1 MANIDLN
8 ISPYFDDF
16 DPNKD
21 FLRVLYR
28 PGFPVQARE
37 LTTLQTFMQNQV
49 QRFGNHIFKDG
60 SRVTEGGLAVH
71 KNVHRLFLSGSGNA
85 SFPIGNARVGSILAD
100 INTLTNKI
108 ITNNDGSVRA
118 RVLTQPSGT
127 VGTSNV
133 GNLFIEYIT
142 EKEFAVGGDFIYAT
156 INDNPDTVTS
166 ELVNTFSS
174 VSPSCLAKVVGGVYY
189 VNGFFTRLPEQSV
202 VLSNTSHTPSAKLGF
217 RAEQVVITQNQDASL
232 YDNARGS
239 TNEGAPGAHRLK
251 QNLTFATLNIDAVED
266 ETFYRVATIRD
277 GVLVETVKGNPEYSD
292 LGDTLAR
299 RTYDESGNYS
309 VKPFPITI
317 SDEDSEQYSL
327 RVGKSKAYVQGYEV
341 ELVGPVTHT
350 LDKNTDF
357 VRTSNFSIPFDNIT
371 NFRVSSYSGT
381 LPGQTGSDPYTYAN
395 RLVLKNSAGNAIG
408 VARGYGFFDS
418 KIYLYDVKMFQVI
431 KSSSSLSL
439 SDGNDLI
446 CGRNIG
452 YVYNADGQ
460 AGITGNSITIINFSG
475 KFRTNQNLSS
485 TVASIGSSIT
495 CTSSQIFSLNDV
507 NSITGAGG
515 FTCSIVPD
523 SLENPN
529 PSLLKTLSAEI
540 KTLKGAAAVFDN
552 DFNIVEDTGLSSG
565 DMNGYWNVSRVD
577 DQEEIE
583 KNLQFKYLRI
593 RNTGSSARTGV
604 NFGWSVQD
612 KQISL
617 AYPDVYKVYKI
628 TQGTNSTFD
637 TCRFDRINIT
647 TADLIPQGS
656 KITGASS
663 GTVAMVALQNATA
676 TNTQTLSSTVGY
688 HTFETGTGDTSS
700 LEIVYLTGTSFT
712 ANEILKVEVPAGL
725 TAYTAPVVFNS
736 STSIVGKDITGMFD
750 LDNGQRNEFY
760 DVGRLIRKNGK
771 SAPPEGDVV
780 VFFSYFTASPIN
792 NFYYSADSYRK
803 LNYYK
808 DDVRFYNE
816 QKPIGVK
823 TINEGTDLRNSI
835 DFRFRVNEPVTGSM
849 NITDSPFIFTNR
861 TFFKQPRIK
870 PNSVF
875 TTDFDEYQSNISS
888 VNLTKSGALII
899 KKGNPA
905 VFNPKK
911 PDLMSDAM
919 TLAYLTI
926 PGGLRY
932 PEQEISIEIVDNK
945 RYTMRDIGKIEDRIN
960 RLEETVS
967 LSLLESQ
974 ALHDDLAGRS
984 KSGFVVDDFSLSE
997 NNPNSSADQNHV
1009 EYNASIDV
1017 IDNVLIPGQT
1027 DGEQIPITVSSRDNI
1042 DDYFYNNENIII
1054 KKYNQVALVE
1064 QLSATGCHKI
1074 NPFATWI
1081 FVGELILTPK
1091 EHHWRDKVN
1100 SYFTNF
1106 FGDVRPFAGDSDQF
1120 SQFLRITTASPGG
1133 SSTSRLEWFGAPGT
1147 TSKTDINSSTS
1158 GLRTTINL
1166 STTEVTRQSRR
1177 KITTTKF
1184 GAPRIINGTK
1194 PTTTMTGSEVIEN
1207 LQDYWMRNPDG
1218 GVGFKAYNLR
1228 PNTVHELIM
1237 GGKVIIPS
1245 ITSLS
1250 DGSITG
1256 NFNIPYQTYKAG
1268 EEIVSLRDKALLGKA
1283 SSANAVFKS
1292 VGHKDYFE
1300 TSVDVDDTRIR
1311 TENLGIV
1318 EKERTTTTETVTVTV
1333 PPPPPPQITIINNT
1347 INNTIIRNNTIIQNI
1362 GGGNEGDGG
1371 GGGGDNGDP
1380 IAQLFSLP
1388 TVGSPTIADILS
1400 GNAGGT
1406 IPNSILTSIDLW
1418 LCHIDTRSVMNKI
1431 KVEIRET
1438 VNGYPGGP
1446 DKIIGDTGWVNLNK
1460 SMEVATPTATNGTN
1474 FRFKRPVVCKGNTEY
1489 AIVIKSPSDLTEV
1502 FVAEIGQK
1510 LLDGS
1515 GIHDTQPNVGGYFGS
1530 FFVSQNQTTWNA
1542 EQNIDLAFKI
1552 YRADFDINGNG
1563 IVPTS
1568 TVIFKNPVTDLKI
1581 FKADIGAYNR
1591 GLAIETFKDSNY
1603 VRIYHPNHGM
1613 HFNNASVKLSG
1624 FDKFGTPNTYNGI
1637 PDSELNAT
1645 HSVYFATLDSY
1656 FVKTTTKATS
1666 TGFPPVPVFDTFAT
1680 QPVVFD
1686 SMVNNINVFKTQET
1700 DTVKLFFT
1708 GYKTNSLDLN
1718 IGSNKIFNNALANVS
1733 QGTEFEIENNNYNVL
1748 EEPYIVR
1755 NLLNSTSNDYTLK
1768 VELYSG
1774 DTYTSPMFK
1783 VDDSIYPVV
1792 FRNVTGNL
1800 LNDSDIESLT
1810 TTSITSSSTDD
1821 VLQQYTSRLAAIKSE
1836 EEFSAY
1842 VTKQI
1847 DLEIPADGFTIKFD
1861 ADMEPS
1867 SKLEF
1872 AYKARQKGDVTPF
1885 EEIAWTDFNASQ
1897 FITEENNGPFTSDTD
1912 FKEFTVSADVPFE
1925 FNAFK
1930 IRIRMITKNE
1940 AQISKI
1946 KDLRIIAD
1954 L

>member
-37 LTTLQTFMQNQV
+37 LTTLQTFMQTQV

-60 SRVTEGGLAVH
+60 SRVSEGGLAIH
-71 KNVHRLFLSGSGNA
+71 RNVHRLFLTGSGNA
-85 SFPIGNARVGSILAD
+85 SFPIGNARVGSLLAD
-100 INTLTNKI
+100 INSLSNKI

-118 RVLTQPSGT
+118 RVLSQPAGT

-133 GNLFIEYIT
+133 GNLYIEYIT
-142 EKEFAVGGDFIYAT
+142 EKEFAVSGDFIYAT

-174 VSPSCLAKVVGGVYY
+174 VNPSCLAKVTQGVYY
-189 VNGFFTRLPEQSV
+189 VNGYFTRLPAQSV
-202 VLSNTSHTPSAKLGF
+202 VISNVSHTPSAKLGF
-217 RAEQVVITQNQDASL
+217 RAEQVIITQNQDATL

-251 QNLTFATLNIDAVED
+251 QNLTFATLNIDALED
-266 ETFYRVATIRD
+266 ETFYRVATIEN

-309 VKPFPITI
+309 VKPFPIAI
-317 SDEDSEQYSL
+317 SDADSEKYTV
-327 RVGKSKAYVQGYEV
+327 RVGKSKAYVKGYEI
-341 ELVGPVTHT
+341 ELVGPVN
-350 LDKNTDF
+350 LSLEKNTDF
-357 VRTSNFSIPFDNIT
+357 VRTSNFSIPFDNIS
-371 NFRVSSYSGT
+371 NFKVSSYSGT

-395 RLVLKNSAGNAIG
+395 RLLLNDSDGDTIG
-408 VARGYGFFDS
+408 VARSYGFFNN

-439 SDGNDLI
+439 TDGNDLI
-446 CGRNIG
+446 CGRNTG

-460 AGITGNSITIINFSG
+460 AGATGNAITVINYSG
-475 KFRTNQNLSS
+475 KFRLNQNLSS

-507 NSITGAGG
+507 VNISGAGG
-515 FTCSIVPD
+515 FTCNVVEG
-523 SLENPN
+523 SLANPN

-540 KTLKGAAAVFDN
+540 KTLRGTAAVFDN
-552 DFNIVEDTGLSSG
+552 DFNIVEETGLSSG

-577 DQEEIE
+577 DQEEVE
-583 KNLQFKYLRI
+583 KSLQFKYIRI
-593 RNTGSSARTGV
+593 KNTGSSARTGV

-617 AYPDVYKVYKI
+617 GYPDVFKVYKI

-656 KITGASS
+656 KIIGASS
-663 GTVAMVALQNATA
+663 GTTAIVALQNATA
-676 TNTQTLSSTVGY
+676 TGTQTLSSTTGY
-688 HTFETGTGDTSS
+688 HTFESGTGDTSL
-700 LEIVYLTGTSFT
+700 LEVVYITGTSFT
-712 ANEILKVEVPAGL
+712 ANEILKVEVPAGRS
-725 TAYTAPVVFNS
+725 AYTAPVTFNS

-760 DVGRLIRKNGK
+760 DLGRLVRKNGK
-771 SAPPEGDVV
+771 TAPPTGDII

-816 QKPIGVK
+816 QKPIGLK
-823 TINEGTDLRNSI
+823 TISEGIDLRNSI
-835 DFRFRVNEPVTGSM
+835 DFRFRVNEPVVGSM
-849 NITDSPFIFTNR
+849 HITDSPFIFTNR

-870 PNSVF
+870 PDSVF
-875 TTDFDEYQSNISS
+875 TTDFDEYQSNVSS
-888 VNLTKSGALII
+888 INLSKDGSIII
-899 KKGNPA
+899 KKGKPA

-911 PDLMSDAM
+911 PDFMNEAM
-919 TLAYLTI
+919 TLAYMRI

-932 PEQEISIEIVDNK
+932 PEEEISVEIVDNK

-984 KSGFVVDDFSLSE
+984 KSGFVVDDFSLSD

-1027 DGEQIPITVSSRDNI
+1027 DGEQIPLTLSSKDNI
-1042 DDYFYNNENIII
+1042 DDYFYNNEKIII
-1054 KKYNQVALVE
+1054 KKYNQVNLVQ
-1064 QLSATGCHKI
+1064 QLSATSCHKI

-1106 FGDVRPFAGDSDQF
+1106 YGDVRPFAGDSDQF
-1120 SQFLRITTASPGG
+1120 SQFLRVTTTSPGG

-1158 GLRTTINL
+1158 GRTTSINL

-1228 PNTVHELIM
+1228 PNTVHELLM

-1245 ITSLS
+1245 VTSLS

-1256 NFNIPYQTYKAG
+1256 TFNIPYQTFRAG
-1268 EEIVSLRDKALLGKA
+1268 EEIVSLRDKSLLGKA

-1300 TSVDVDDTRIR
+1300 TTVDVDDNRIR
-1311 TENLGIV
+1311 TEDLGIV
-1318 EKERTTTTETVTVTV
+1318 EKNRTTTSETVTVTV
-1333 PPPPPPQITIINNT
+1333 PAPPAPQIIIVNND
-1347 INNTIIRNNTIIQNI
+1347 N
-1362 GGGNEGDGG
+1362 GGGNDDR
-1371 GGGGDNGDP
+1371 GGGDSGDP
-1380 IAQLFSLP
+1380 IAQMFSLP
-1388 TVGSPTIADILS
+1388 AIGTPTIADILS
-1400 GNAGGT
+1400 GNSGGT

-1446 DKIIGDTGWVNLNK
+1446 KHIIGDTGWVTLNK
-1460 SMEVATPTATNGTN
+1460 SMEVTTPTATNGTN
-1474 FRFKRPVVCKGNTEY
+1474 FRFKRPVVCRGDTEY
-1489 AIVIKSPSDLTEV
+1489 AIVIKSPSDITEV

-1542 EQNIDLAFKI
+1542 EQNIDLTFKL
-1552 YRADFDINGNG
+1552 YRADFDINNNG
-1563 IVPTS
+1563 VVPPS
-1568 TVIFKNPVTDLKI
+1568 TVYFKNPVSDLKI

-1603 VRIYHPNHGM
+1603 VRVFHPNHGM
-1613 HFNNASVKLSG
+1613 HFNNANVKLSG

-1666 TGFPPVPVFDTFAT
+1666 SGFPPVPIFDTFAT
-1680 QPVVFD
+1680 QPIVFD
-1686 SMVNNINVFKTQET
+1686 SMINNINVVKTQET
-1700 DTVKLFFT
+1700 DDVKLFFT
-1708 GYKTNSLDLN
+1708 GYKTNSLDLT
-1718 IGSNKIFNNALANVS
+1718 IGSNKISNNALANVS
-1733 QGTEFEIENNNYNVL
+1733 QGTEFEIDNNFYNIL

-1755 NLLNSTSNDYTLK
+1755 NLLNSTTNDYNLR
-1768 VELYSG
+1768 VVLYSG
-1774 DTYTSPMFK
+1774 DTYTSPIFK

-1792 FRNVTGNL
+1792 FRNITGNL
-1800 LNDSDIESLT
+1800 LNDSDIENLT

-1821 VLQQYTSRLAAIKSE
+1821 VLQQFTSRLAAIKSE

-1912 FKEFTVSADVPFE
+1912 FKEYTVSANVPFE

-1930 IRIRMITKNE
+1930 IRVRMITKNE